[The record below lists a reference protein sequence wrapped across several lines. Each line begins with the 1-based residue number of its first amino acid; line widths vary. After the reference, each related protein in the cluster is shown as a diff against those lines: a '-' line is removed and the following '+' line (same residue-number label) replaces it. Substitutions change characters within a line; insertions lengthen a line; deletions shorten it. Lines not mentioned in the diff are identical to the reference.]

1 MHSLFSASG
10 ARKSKHTLPNE
21 REGFALAV
29 GASMQWSK
37 LRDSSNPM
45 FFHNI
50 VEEVK
55 RCEGTER
62 DWSKEQMVHF
72 VQAKLFGGIPQYA
85 VEKWIQSEFLGK
97 RGDEI
102 TEHRKALIEVFIYRY
117 LASVDS
123 GVDSTSALALAEK
136 AHIQEVLQCK
146 GLGGRADWV
155 VEDFISEEVWNDLGG
170 KAGLKAQSKKLLTLI
185 AAAGRKVHGQYAPI
199 DPYCKDCGELKFQH
213 QGDRCKLEPVPCG
226 CGAEPLDNAD
236 GLRRPPPGGEP
247 PRQRQRGMNE
257 LDRTG
262 QGILETYQRKLKA
275 RASLRRLAL
284 PHRPPPSAASPS
296 APPPRPPSAASCS
309 LRACVRHTHAHAPSA
324 AHTCSQVIAT
334 RYPELEPKAVVSKLL
349 GSDIDTDD
357 HEDDESVGVTGK
369 QGGRL
374 LACYL
379 FSVKDDAALT
389 FLAQGI
395 KAWLEAQL
403 PKYAV
408 VHPVQTSCLKNA
420 VSSSCPS
427 WSVAWPPQP
436 PHVRPRLTLATTR
449 SSRRHAAHV
458 RHRLRRP
465 HTAPA

>member
-262 QGILETYQRKLKA
+262 QGILET
-275 RASLRRLAL
+275 SLSLSLSLSLPLSLPLSLAL
-284 PHRPPPSAASPS
+284 AATRAAS
-296 APPPRPPSAASCS
+296 
-309 LRACVRHTHAHAPSA
+309 
-324 AHTCSQVIAT
+324 
-334 RYPELEPKAVVSKLL
+334 
-349 GSDIDTDD
+349 
-357 HEDDESVGVTGK
+357 
-369 QGGRL
+369 
-374 LACYL
+374 
-379 FSVKDDAALT
+379 
-389 FLAQGI
+389 
-395 KAWLEAQL
+395 
-403 PKYAV
+403 
-408 VHPVQTSCLKNA
+408 
-420 VSSSCPS
+420 
-427 WSVAWPPQP
+427 
-436 PHVRPRLTLATTR
+436 
-449 SSRRHAAHV
+449 
-458 RHRLRRP
+458 
-465 HTAPA
+465 